1 MLKKLGWREF
11 VFGKA
16 LRGRINQRNLNYIVV
31 PQQMS
36 APGDL
41 YSEAGFG
48 ISNIFK
54 FLEVNMV
61 WRLTQLDK
69 PSTRPFGVLFGFNV
83 DM

>member
-1 MLKKLGWREF
+1 
-11 VFGKA
+11 
-16 LRGRINQRNLNYIVV
+16 
-31 PQQMS
+31 MS

-48 ISNIFK
+48 INNIFK

-61 WRLTQLDK
+61 WRLTQLEK
-69 PSTRPFGVLFGFNV
+69 TTSRPFGVLFGFNL